1 MQKRKH
7 AVRADL
13 IKWTAKMAGLE
24 PSEKDKGMGG
34 GTGAGFT
41 LNITFAG
48 GAQSPVAVT
57 GRTLEHGEE

>member
-1 MQKRKH
+1 
-7 AVRADL
+7 
-13 IKWTAKMAGLE
+13 MAGLE

-48 GAQSPVAVT
+48 GAQSPVAVS